1 MDYYENNNVITN
13 TLESV
18 FEEEKKKFI
27 EKVNMKK

>member
-18 FEEEKKKFI
+18 FEEEEKKFKEI
-27 EKVNMKK
+27 VNMKK